1 VFGRKFRRARPI
13 KRDVIRLHRLGQS
26 GEPFH
31 LNPDLVLM
39 VEATPDT
46 VVSLT
51 IGTKVLVAERPE
63 EVVEAIRAWRA
74 SVLAA
79 SLGGRSRSPRRNELK
94 LVRLAS
100 TDATPPHPEER

>member
-1 VFGRKFRRARPI
+1 
-13 KRDVIRLHRLGQS
+13 VIRLHRLGQP
-26 GEPFH
+26 GEPIH
-31 LNPDLVLM
+31 MNPDLILM

-51 IGTKVLVAERPE
+51 IGTKIIVAERPE
-63 EVVEAIRAWRA
+63 EVVEAVRAWRA

-79 SLGGRSRSPRRNELK
+79 SLGGRSRPQRRGELK

-100 TDATPPHPEER
+100 TDATPMHPQER

>member
-1 VFGRKFRRARPI
+1 M
-13 KRDVIRLHRLGQS
+13 IRLHRLGHPE
-26 GEPFH
+26 EPIH

-51 IGTKVLVAERPE
+51 IGTKVIVAEAPD
-63 EVVEAIRAWRA
+63 EVVAAIRAWRA

-79 SLGGRSRSPRRNELK
+79 SLGGRTRTPRSAELK

-100 TDATPPHPEER
+100 TDAVPAHPQER